1 MDFIKFDILPIRI
14 DTAINRLI
22 KISTPKF
29 KLFRDELTALDYLR
43 LEEKEQ
49 RFQRQ
54 ILERFCD
61 EVYENWEIIFSL
73 WLAYPSIKNPAHVEA
88 CGKKAFAPTKKDFFN
103 LVLDNA
109 TSSYNQKI
117 FGQDKKGEVFI
128 ERHELSSLE
137 MIFKNW
143 SEYELEEQLKHLL
156 KTPKLACKVIYRCWL
171 DVNKKMEDFNNIRTL
186 NQWSVVKTIDPY
198 QVYKSKGLILD
209 KKKNINEPFDVI
221 IGYIDNY
228 DPSPGAPTKENP

>member
-1 MDFIKFDILPIRI
+1 MELIKFEIPPTRI
-14 DTAINRLI
+14 DIAINLLI

-29 KLFRDELTALDYLR
+29 KLFRNELTALDYLR
-43 LEEKEQ
+43 LGENEQ
-49 RFQRQ
+49 RFQKT

-61 EVYENWEIIFSL
+61 EVYDNWEIIFSL
-73 WLAYPSIKNPAHVEA
+73 WLASPSIEKPTHVEA

-109 TSSYNQKI
+109 SLSYNQKI

-128 ERHELSSLE
+128 ENHELSALK

-156 KTPKLACKVIYRCWL
+156 KTPKLA
-171 DVNKKMEDFNNIRTL
+171 NKI
-186 NQWSVVKTIDPY
+186 SY
-198 QVYKSKGLILD
+198 S
-209 KKKNINEPFDVI
+209 
-221 IGYIDNY
+221 
-228 DPSPGAPTKENP
+228 